1 MTALSEEAQAS
12 SEGVSRRIDHLQDAN
27 VAINATLVQHGQ
39 MIEQNGQLLRQILA
53 AVNNPPAAAAAA
65 AEEQGKSEGG
75 SQFCLRG
82 VATTQNVF
90 TFSNF

>member
-12 SEGVSRRIDHLQDAN
+12 SERVSRRIDHLQDAN

-53 AVNNPPAAAAAA
+53 AVNNPPQRQQQLLLRNKVSRRVAVNL
-65 AEEQGKSEGG
+65 
-75 SQFCLRG
+75 SQRCRDPKKCFY
-82 VATTQNVF
+82 VF
-90 TFSNF
+90 